1 MNVCSTG
8 RTERMTRENIS
19 NLYFLTMKA
28 GLTVK
33 ELSQRTGIS
42 IKSLYD
48 YMHGKHAPPQKRYN
62 ALAEVFGWE
71 KLKRPE
77 RAKTKVVKHEA
88 VEISYEDAPPLPK
101 PVEFTFEEG
110 HKYRIHDMKQENDI
124 CVFKYEGKQGKHHMF
139 REVRGGWMRTYTDA
153 QLLGKQIKEE

>member
-1 MNVCSTG
+1 MNG
-8 RTERMTRENIS
+8 ENIS

-42 IKSLYD
+42 D

-71 KLKRPE
+71 KEKRPE
-77 RAKTKVVKHEA
+77 QTKTKIEKYEA

-110 HKYRIHDMKQENDI
+110 HKYRIHETKQENDI

-139 REVRGGWMRTYTDA
+139 REVRGGWTRTYTDA
-153 QLLGKQIKEE
+153 